1 MKMQPSEV
9 ARLHKGA
16 YGLIDAPYLWYCA
29 LVQELTRLGMESCP
43 FDPCVFIL
51 REDSFTPNDDQPRP
65 SNINPAT
72 GPIVGVLGV
81 HVDDGI
87 CGGNKQFQHVIQLL
101 ERKYPFGA
109 KKMTS
114 FTFTGIEVNQD
125 PSFNITLSQSNYVR
139 KISPIP
145 IDINRKS
152 ILNNLSMMKNV
163 GFSEG

>member
-1 MKMQPSEV
+1 
-9 ARLHKGA
+9 
-16 YGLIDAPYLWYCA
+16 
-29 LVQELTRLGMESCP
+29 MESCP

-101 ERKYPFGA
+101 ERKYPLEP
-109 KKMTS
+109 K
-114 FTFTGIEVNQD
+114 
-125 PSFNITLSQSNYVR
+125 R
-139 KISPIP
+139 
-145 IDINRKS
+145 
-152 ILNNLSMMKNV
+152 
-163 GFSEG
+163 

>member
-1 MKMQPSEV
+1 MSELRTAMKMQPSEV

-51 REDSFTPNDDQPRP
+51 REDSFTPSDDQPRP
-65 SNINPAT
+65 SNTTPAT

-87 CGGNKQFQHVIQLL
+87 CGGNDNFNMSFSFWNESTPL
-101 ERKYPFGA
+101 EPKR
-109 KKMTS
+109 
-114 FTFTGIEVNQD
+114 
-125 PSFNITLSQSNYVR
+125 
-139 KISPIP
+139 
-145 IDINRKS
+145 
-152 ILNNLSMMKNV
+152 
-163 GFSEG
+163 